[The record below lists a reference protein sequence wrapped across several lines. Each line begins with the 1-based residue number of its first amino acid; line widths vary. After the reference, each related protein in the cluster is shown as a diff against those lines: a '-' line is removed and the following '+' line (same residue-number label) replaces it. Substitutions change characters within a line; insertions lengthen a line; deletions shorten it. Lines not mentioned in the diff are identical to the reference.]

1 MNEIQ
6 KSYLSLLGCALW
18 SQVLFFIP
26 LLIRFVRI
34 KARKYTYDDRD
45 IYIEEGFLTKNSM
58 SIPLIKI
65 ETVQV
70 RSNLLGNGVVNIN
83 SRAAGTRYASMHNLE
98 FIKNAKQVGNDLTN
112 AITNAREVQGIKTI
126 DIF

>member
-34 KARKYTYDDRD
+34 KARKYTYDDSN
-45 IYIEEGFLTKNSM
+45 IYIEEGFFIKNSM
-58 SIPLIKI
+58 SMPLIKI

-70 RSNLLGNGVVNIN
+70 RSNLLGNGVVNLN

-98 FIKNAKQVGNDLTN
+98 YIKNVKIVGNDLTN

>member
-1 MNEIQ
+1 MKEIQ

-18 SQVLFFIP
+18 SWVLLFIP

-112 AITNAREVQGIKTI
+112 AIANA
-126 DIF
+126 